1 MARRRCAY
9 YSPNDWSPSCASV
22 ALSNKNKMKKLDKI
36 LSIIVIILLITIFAG
51 TVFALLKNKKSF
63 QKQKQL
69 ISQGKAVS
77 LMAPKNDNQFSYF
90 NLGSLRVLTKPEN
103 DSLQETQNMG
113 TVLLVTPWISYPSDD
128 TIFFEEISRK
138 KTVISG
144 IIQDYFSDYSKLELL
159 TQTEVKIEENLIKEI
174 NNHLSLGKIQQIYFT
189 DYIFLE

>member
-1 MARRRCAY
+1 
-9 YSPNDWSPSCASV
+9 
-22 ALSNKNKMKKLDKI
+22 MKKLDKI

-77 LMAPKNDNQFSYF
+77 LMVPKNDNQFSYF

-138 KTVISG
+138 KTVIAG

-189 DYIFLE
+189 DYIFLD

>member
-1 MARRRCAY
+1 
-9 YSPNDWSPSCASV
+9 
-22 ALSNKNKMKKLDKI
+22 MKKLDKI

-103 DSLQETQNMG
+103 DSLQETEQNMG
-113 TVLLVTPWISYPSDD
+113 TVLLVTPWLSYPSDD

-138 KTVISG
+138 KTVIAG

-189 DYIFLE
+189 DFIFLE

>member
-1 MARRRCAY
+1 
-9 YSPNDWSPSCASV
+9 
-22 ALSNKNKMKKLDKI
+22 MKKLDKI

-138 KTVISG
+138 KTVIAG
-144 IIQDYFSDYSKLELL
+144 IIQDYFSNHSKQELL
-159 TQTEVKIEENLIKEI
+159 SQTEVTIEENLLLEI
-174 NNHLSLGKIQQIYFT
+174 NNHLSLGTINQIYFT
-189 DYIFLE
+189 DYIFLD

>member
-1 MARRRCAY
+1 
-9 YSPNDWSPSCASV
+9 
-22 ALSNKNKMKKLDKI
+22 MKKLDKI

-103 DSLQETQNMG
+103 NSLQETEQNMG
-113 TVLLVTPWISYPSDD
+113 TVLLVTPWLSYPSDD

-138 KTVISG
+138 KTVIAG

-189 DYIFLE
+189 DYIFLD

>member
-1 MARRRCAY
+1 
-9 YSPNDWSPSCASV
+9 
-22 ALSNKNKMKKLDKI
+22 MKKLDKI

-103 DSLQETQNMG
+103 DSLQETEQNMG

-138 KTVISG
+138 KTVIAG
-144 IIQDYFSDYSKLELL
+144 IIQDYFSNHSKQELL
-159 TQTEVKIEENLIKEI
+159 SQTEVTIEENLLLEI
-174 NNHLSLGKIQQIYFT
+174 NNHLSLGTINQIYFT
-189 DYIFLE
+189 DYIFLD

>member
-1 MARRRCAY
+1 
-9 YSPNDWSPSCASV
+9 
-22 ALSNKNKMKKLDKI
+22 MKKLDKI

-90 NLGSLRVLTKPEN
+90 NLGSLRVLTKSEN

-138 KTVISG
+138 KTVIAG

>member
-1 MARRRCAY
+1 
-9 YSPNDWSPSCASV
+9 
-22 ALSNKNKMKKLDKI
+22 MKKLDKI

-90 NLGSLRVLTKPEN
+90 NLGSLRVLTKSEN

-138 KTVISG
+138 KTVIAG
-144 IIQDYFSDYSKLELL
+144 IIQDYFSNHSKQELL
-159 TQTEVKIEENLIKEI
+159 SQTEVTIEENLLREI
-174 NNHLSLGKIQQIYFT
+174 NSHLSLGKIQQIYFT
-189 DYIFLE
+189 DFIFLE

>member
-1 MARRRCAY
+1 
-9 YSPNDWSPSCASV
+9 
-22 ALSNKNKMKKLDKI
+22 MKKLDKI

-103 DSLQETQNMG
+103 NSLQETQNMG

-138 KTVISG
+138 KTVIAG

-189 DYIFLE
+189 DYIFLD

>member
-1 MARRRCAY
+1 
-9 YSPNDWSPSCASV
+9 
-22 ALSNKNKMKKLDKI
+22 MKKLDKI

-90 NLGSLRVLTKPEN
+90 NLGSLRVLTKSEN
-103 DSLQETQNMG
+103 DSLQETEQNMG

-138 KTVISG
+138 KTVIAG
-144 IIQDYFSDYSKLELL
+144 IIQDYFSDYSKMELL
-159 TQTEVKIEENLIKEI
+159 TQTEVKIEENLIKKI

-189 DYIFLE
+189 DYIFLD

>member
-1 MARRRCAY
+1 
-9 YSPNDWSPSCASV
+9 
-22 ALSNKNKMKKLDKI
+22 MKKIDKI
-36 LSIIVIILLITIFAG
+36 LYIIIVILLITILTG
-51 TVFALLKNKKSF
+51 TFFALSKNKKSVK
-63 QKQKQL
+63 KQKQL

-90 NLGSLRVLTKPEN
+90 NLGSLRVLTKSEN

-138 KTVISG
+138 KTVIAG

-189 DYIFLE
+189 DYIFLD

>member
-1 MARRRCAY
+1 M
-9 YSPNDWSPSCASV
+9 NQ
-22 ALSNKNKMKKLDKI
+22 LDKI

-63 QKQKQL
+63 QKQNQL

-138 KTVISG
+138 KTVIAG

-189 DYIFLE
+189 DYIFLD

>member
-1 MARRRCAY
+1 
-9 YSPNDWSPSCASV
+9 
-22 ALSNKNKMKKLDKI
+22 MKKLDKI

-103 DSLQETQNMG
+103 DSLQKTEQNMG

-138 KTVISG
+138 KTVIAG

-189 DYIFLE
+189 DYIFLD

>member
-1 MARRRCAY
+1 
-9 YSPNDWSPSCASV
+9 
-22 ALSNKNKMKKLDKI
+22 MKKLDKI

-103 DSLQETQNMG
+103 DSLQETEQNMG

-138 KTVISG
+138 KTVITG

-189 DYIFLE
+189 DYIFLD

>member
-1 MARRRCAY
+1 
-9 YSPNDWSPSCASV
+9 
-22 ALSNKNKMKKLDKI
+22 MKKLDKI

-103 DSLQETQNMG
+103 DSLLETQNMG

-138 KTVISG
+138 KTVIAG

-189 DYIFLE
+189 DYIFLD

>member
-1 MARRRCAY
+1 
-9 YSPNDWSPSCASV
+9 
-22 ALSNKNKMKKLDKI
+22 MKKLDKI

-90 NLGSLRVLTKPEN
+90 NLGSLRVLTKSEN
-103 DSLQETQNMG
+103 DSPQETEQNMG

-138 KTVISG
+138 KTVIAG

>member
-1 MARRRCAY
+1 
-9 YSPNDWSPSCASV
+9 
-22 ALSNKNKMKKLDKI
+22 MKKLDKI

-138 KTVISG
+138 KTVIAG
-144 IIQDYFSDYSKLELL
+144 IIQDYFSNHSKQELL
-159 TQTEVKIEENLIKEI
+159 SQTEVTIEENLLLEI
-174 NNHLSLGKIQQIYFT
+174 NNHLSLGTINQIYFT

>member
-1 MARRRCAY
+1 
-9 YSPNDWSPSCASV
+9 
-22 ALSNKNKMKKLDKI
+22 MKKLDKI

-63 QKQKQL
+63 QKQKLL

-138 KTVISG
+138 KTVIAG

-189 DYIFLE
+189 DYIFLD

>member
-1 MARRRCAY
+1 
-9 YSPNDWSPSCASV
+9 
-22 ALSNKNKMKKLDKI
+22 MKKLDKI

-90 NLGSLRVLTKPEN
+90 NLGSLRVLTKSEN
-103 DSLQETQNMG
+103 DSLQETEQNMG

-138 KTVISG
+138 KTVIAG
-144 IIQDYFSDYSKLELL
+144 IIQDYFSNHSKQELL
-159 TQTEVKIEENLIKEI
+159 SQTEVTIEENLLLEI
-174 NNHLSLGKIQQIYFT
+174 NNHLSLGTINQIYFT

>member
-1 MARRRCAY
+1 
-9 YSPNDWSPSCASV
+9 
-22 ALSNKNKMKKLDKI
+22 MKKLDKI

-90 NLGSLRVLTKPEN
+90 NLGSLRVLTKSEN
-103 DSLQETQNMG
+103 DSLQETEQNMG
-113 TVLLVTPWISYPSDD
+113 TVLLVTPWLSYPSDD

-138 KTVISG
+138 KTVIAG

-189 DYIFLE
+189 DYIFLD

>member
-1 MARRRCAY
+1 
-9 YSPNDWSPSCASV
+9 
-22 ALSNKNKMKKLDKI
+22 MKKLDKI

-90 NLGSLRVLTKPEN
+90 NLGSLRVLTKSEN

-138 KTVISG
+138 KTVIAG
-144 IIQDYFSDYSKLELL
+144 IIQDYFSNHSKQELL
-159 TQTEVKIEENLIKEI
+159 SQTEVTIEENLLLEI
-174 NNHLSLGKIQQIYFT
+174 NNHLSLGTINQIYFT
-189 DYIFLE
+189 DYIFLD

>member
-1 MARRRCAY
+1 
-9 YSPNDWSPSCASV
+9 
-22 ALSNKNKMKKLDKI
+22 MKKLDKI

-90 NLGSLRVLTKPEN
+90 NLGSLRVLTKSEN
-103 DSLQETQNMG
+103 DSLQETEQNMG
-113 TVLLVTPWISYPSDD
+113 TVLLVTPWLSYPSDD

-189 DYIFLE
+189 DYIFLD

>member
-1 MARRRCAY
+1 
-9 YSPNDWSPSCASV
+9 
-22 ALSNKNKMKKLDKI
+22 MKKLDKI

-90 NLGSLRVLTKPEN
+90 NLGSLRVLTKSEN

-113 TVLLVTPWISYPSDD
+113 TVLLVTPWLSYPSDD

-138 KTVISG
+138 KTVIAG
-144 IIQDYFSDYSKLELL
+144 IIQDYFSDYSKMELL

>member
-1 MARRRCAY
+1 
-9 YSPNDWSPSCASV
+9 
-22 ALSNKNKMKKLDKI
+22 MKKLDKI

-90 NLGSLRVLTKPEN
+90 NLGSLRVLTKSEN
-103 DSLQETQNMG
+103 DSLQETEQNMG

-159 TQTEVKIEENLIKEI
+159 TQTEVKIEENLIKKI

>member
-1 MARRRCAY
+1 
-9 YSPNDWSPSCASV
+9 
-22 ALSNKNKMKKLDKI
+22 MKKLDKI

-103 DSLQETQNMG
+103 NSLQETQNMG

-189 DYIFLE
+189 DYIFLD

>member
-1 MARRRCAY
+1 
-9 YSPNDWSPSCASV
+9 
-22 ALSNKNKMKKLDKI
+22 MKKLDKI

-51 TVFALLKNKKSF
+51 TIFALLKNKKSF

-103 DSLQETQNMG
+103 DFLQETQNME

-138 KTVISG
+138 KTVIAG

>member
-1 MARRRCAY
+1 
-9 YSPNDWSPSCASV
+9 
-22 ALSNKNKMKKLDKI
+22 MKKLDKI

-103 DSLQETQNMG
+103 DSLQETEQNMG

-138 KTVISG
+138 KTVIAG

>member
-1 MARRRCAY
+1 
-9 YSPNDWSPSCASV
+9 
-22 ALSNKNKMKKLDKI
+22 MKKLDKI

-51 TVFALLKNKKSF
+51 TVFALLNNKKSF

-103 DSLQETQNMG
+103 NSLQETQNMG

-138 KTVISG
+138 KTVIAG
-144 IIQDYFSDYSKLELL
+144 IIQDYFSNHSKQELL
-159 TQTEVKIEENLIKEI
+159 SQTEVTIEENLLLEI
-174 NNHLSLGKIQQIYFT
+174 NNHLSLGTINQIYFT
-189 DYIFLE
+189 DFIFLE

>member
-1 MARRRCAY
+1 
-9 YSPNDWSPSCASV
+9 
-22 ALSNKNKMKKLDKI
+22 MKKLDKI
-36 LSIIVIILLITIFAG
+36 LSIMVIILLITIFAG

-113 TVLLVTPWISYPSDD
+113 TVLLVTPWLSYPSDD

-138 KTVISG
+138 KTVIAG
-144 IIQDYFSDYSKLELL
+144 IIQDYFSNHSKQELL
-159 TQTEVKIEENLIKEI
+159 SQTEVTIEENLLLEI
-174 NNHLSLGKIQQIYFT
+174 NNHLSLGTINQIYFT
-189 DYIFLE
+189 DYIFLD

>member
-1 MARRRCAY
+1 
-9 YSPNDWSPSCASV
+9 
-22 ALSNKNKMKKLDKI
+22 MKKLDKI

-103 DSLQETQNMG
+103 DSLLETQNMG

-138 KTVISG
+138 KTVIAG
-144 IIQDYFSDYSKLELL
+144 IIQDYFSNHSKQELL
-159 TQTEVKIEENLIKEI
+159 SQTEVTIEENLLLEI
-174 NNHLSLGKIQQIYFT
+174 NNHLSLGTINQIYFT
-189 DYIFLE
+189 DYIFLD

>member
-1 MARRRCAY
+1 
-9 YSPNDWSPSCASV
+9 
-22 ALSNKNKMKKLDKI
+22 MKKLDKI

-138 KTVISG
+138 KTVIAG

-159 TQTEVKIEENLIKEI
+159 TQTEVKIEENLLLEI
-174 NNHLSLGKIQQIYFT
+174 NNHLSLGTINQIYFT
-189 DYIFLE
+189 DYIFLD

>member
-1 MARRRCAY
+1 
-9 YSPNDWSPSCASV
+9 
-22 ALSNKNKMKKLDKI
+22 MKKLDKI
-36 LSIIVIILLITIFAG
+36 LSIIVIILLITIFTG

-138 KTVISG
+138 KTVIAG

-189 DYIFLE
+189 DYIFLD